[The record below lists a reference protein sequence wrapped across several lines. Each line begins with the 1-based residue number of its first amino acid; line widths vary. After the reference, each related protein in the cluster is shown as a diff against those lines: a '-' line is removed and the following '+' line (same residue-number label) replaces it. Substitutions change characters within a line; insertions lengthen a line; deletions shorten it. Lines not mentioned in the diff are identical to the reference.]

1 MSINNIFNSDLVVKS
16 KKASGKTA
24 SVFGLWQ
31 DKNGDNKHI
40 TTNIFGIKNEDKFI
54 ITILD
59 NKITFIILSDKNIK
73 KCKDNGL
80 SVYHNNMVNGKSH
93 NYVVID
99 GVSKELWDKMVKING
114 GVCKYKKKDIEK
126 NEKVKAIFQNYQV
139 VKDNEEKIKNL
150 FMIEKKSDKK
160 VSDKKVNK

>member
-1 MSINNIFNSDLVVKS
+1 MIDNIFNSDLVVKA
-16 KKASGKTA
+16 KKASGRTA

-31 DKNGDNKHI
+31 DKNGDNTHI
-40 TTNIFGIKNEDKFI
+40 TTNIFGINNDDNFI

-80 SVYHNNMVNGKSH
+80 SVYRNNMVNGKSH

-99 GVSKELWDKMVKING
+99 GITDEMWQKMVNING
-114 GVCKYKKKDIEK
+114 GVCKYKIKDISK
-126 NEKVKAIFQNYQV
+126 NEKVAKIFKNYQV
-139 VKDNEEKIKNL
+139 VKDNEEKIKDL
-150 FMIEKKSDKK
+150 FKIEKSDKKSDKK
-160 VSDKKVNK
+160 VVNK